1 MYVRITRSVLVVL
14 LLTITAAS
22 ATDWIPATPTMR
34 CAARM
39 ALDSAHQRIIMFGG
53 TTVFFD
59 GKYYN
64 DVWQIPLDVAVQCL
78 WTRLA
83 VGGTPP
89 QRRDDVSMVYDPV
102 GNRMIIFGGSAGLGS
117 RLNDV
122 WALNLTRGSETWQQL
137 SPSGTPPSPR
147 HFCYYIYDP
156 ARLSLVVFGGEDS
169 AGAGDLNDVWELSLG
184 SLVWHQI
191 KPSGTQ
197 PSPRMDG
204 GAAFDGANNRMII
217 FGGRPGSGF
226 TNEVWAL
233 SLVPGSEHWT
243 QLSPAGNGPSARAGF
258 AYAQGGQKLF
268 VSCGWGGSSYYNDLY
283 ALDIP
288 SLTWSRIN
296 PGGDAPL
303 ARRNTTGGW
312 DDAASRFLVF
322 GGEADR
328 GYYLSDLYAV
338 DCAGMA
344 EWVQPQPQAEDPLLS
359 VAGIASGSVRIHC
372 VLTQNAWVTVK
383 IADASGRLI
392 REAYAGTA
400 TRSGINLEWD
410 GLDARGH
417 SVPTGVYY
425 CSVETGGTTLSRKFV
440 FAR

>member
-1 MYVRITRSVLVVL
+1 MYARITRSALAVL
-14 LLTITAAS
+14 LPAIAAAS
-22 ATDWIPATPTMR
+22 AIDWTPVTPTMR

-64 DVWQIPLDVAVQCL
+64 DVWEIPLDVAIQRS
-78 WTRLA
+78 WARLA
-83 VGGTPP
+83 VSGTPP
-89 QRRDDVSMVYDPV
+89 QRRDDVCMAYDPV
-102 GNRMIIFGGSAGLGS
+102 GDRMIIFGGSAGLGS

-122 WALNLTRGSETWQQL
+122 WALNLTRDSETWQQL

-169 AGAGDLNDVWELSLG
+169 AGVGDLNDVWELSLG
-184 SLVWHQI
+184 NLAWHQI

-204 GAAFDGANNRMII
+204 GAAFDGVNNRMII

-233 SLVPGSEHWT
+233 NLTPGSERWT
-243 QLSPAGNGPSARAGF
+243 QLSTGGNGPSARAGF
-258 AYAQGGQKLF
+258 AYAQGGHDFF
-268 VSCGWGGSSYYNDLY
+268 VSCGWGGGEFHNDLY

-296 PGGDAPL
+296 PGGDAPA

-322 GGEADR
+322 GGEADH
-328 GYYLSDLYAV
+328 GYYLSDLYTV
-338 DCAGMA
+338 NCAGVA
-344 EWVQPQPQAEDPLLS
+344 EWVQPQPQAADPLLS
-359 VAGIASGSVRIHC
+359 VAGVANGSVRIHC
-372 VLTQNAWVTVK
+372 VLTQNGWVTVK
-383 IADASGRLI
+383 IADASGRLV
-392 REAYAGTA
+392 RETYAGTA
-400 TRSGINLEWD
+400 ARPGINLEWD
-410 GLDARGH
+410 GRDARGH
-417 SVPTGVYY
+417 SVSAGVYY
-425 CSVETGGTTLSRKFV
+425 CSVETGG
-440 FAR
+440 AR